1 MAKNLWILTEERP
14 KKETLKTIFKLFA
27 QHMGFGFLGNGIN
40 IIPLLDKNKCFNFTY
55 RVTGFEC
62 AKVKN
67 VFIKSVSGYSSFVDY
82 LVFYQDD
89 QPNPTDVPIFAIEET
104 KTDDS
109 ESRNTGVYQ
118 RASKFVFL
126 KNYFPNTNMVMLYS
140 LQVEQKKR
148 PTKTYIF
155 GTRLLRTIGVE
166 ICGKELDDD
175 VLEPF
180 HSVNEVIDFKNSMCR
195 PNRKNTPILLK
206 KTKNKI
212 QISGKLLNKGALSYD
227 PNIGAI
233 SIIAAVLRTLGWDKK
248 IEVIEHSLK
257 QEHVGIKNKFI
268 QLANSLGIALAG
280 LRIPKSSF
288 PEQYWYYDKKGE
300 KLGTIFIH
308 TVVESFTES
317 YSIFENHAG
326 CEKSYFQTSDG
337 QYIALEKYTDRQKYK
352 SGDKTA
358 IIAIPDL
365 VLIDINDKEFITIEG
380 KVYNNRAQGIREL
393 SNYDAFE
400 KLYLKKYYRKEIYK
414 CRYRFARTV
423 VLYGSKNEQIIEVE
437 VGFLLNENGKLVL
450 GIKAPPLFQR
460 AIHNLLDYWK

>member
-40 IIPLLDKNKCFNFTY
+40 IIPLLDKDKCFSFTY

-67 VFIKSVSGYSSFVDY
+67 VFIKTVSGFSSFVDY
-82 LVFYQDD
+82 LIFYQDA

-104 KTDDS
+104 KTDDK

-126 KNYFPNTNMVMLYS
+126 KNYYPKTNMVMLYS

-166 ICGKELDDD
+166 ICGKELDDE

-180 HSVNEVIDFKNSMCR
+180 HSVDEIIDTKNSMR
-195 PNRKNTPILLK
+195 KPNRTNTPIQLK
-206 KTKNKI
+206 KTKAKI
-212 QISGKLLNKGALSYD
+212 QISGRLIKNNSLGHD

-233 SIIAAVLRTLGWDKK
+233 SLIAAALRTLGWDKK
-248 IEVIEHSLK
+248 IEVIKHGLN
-257 QEHVGIKNKFI
+257 QEHVGNKNKFI
-268 QLANSLGIALAG
+268 QLANLLGVSLEG
-280 LRIPKSSF
+280 LKIPNCSF
-288 PEQYWYYDKKGE
+288 PEQYWYYDISGE
-300 KLGTIFIH
+300 KLGTIFLH

-365 VLIDINDKEFITIEG
+365 VLIDINDKEFITVEG
-380 KVYNNRAQGIREL
+380 KVYKNRAEGIREL
-393 SNYDAFE
+393 SNYDSFE
-400 KLYLKKYYRKEIYK
+400 KLYLKKYYKKEFLK
-414 CRYRFARTV
+414 CGYQFVRTV
-423 VLYGSKNEQIIEVE
+423 VLYGSKEEQIIEVE
-437 VGFLLNENGKLVL
+437 VGFLLNEKGKLVL

-460 AIHNLLDYWK
+460 AIQNLLDYWK

>member
-27 QHMGFGFLGNGIN
+27 KHMKFGFLGNEIN
-40 IIPLLDKNKCFNFTY
+40 IIPLLDENKCFKFTY

-62 AKVKN
+62 TKVKN

-126 KNYFPNTNMVMLYS
+126 KNYYPNTNMVMLYS
-140 LQVEQKKR
+140 LQVEQKKH

-175 VLEPF
+175 LLEPF
-180 HSVNEVIDFKNSMCR
+180 HSIDEVIEFKNSMPR
-195 PNRKNTPILLK
+195 PNRTNTPILLK

-212 QISGKLLNKGALSYD
+212 QISGRLIKNNSLNHD

-233 SIIAAVLRTLGWDKK
+233 SLISAALRTLGWNKK
-248 IEVIEHSLK
+248 IEVIKHGLK
-257 QEHVGIKNKFI
+257 QAHVSNKNKFI
-268 QLANSLGIALAG
+268 QIANYLGIFLQG
-280 LRIPKSSF
+280 LRIPNSSF
-288 PEQYWYYDKKGE
+288 PEQYWHYEKKGE

-308 TVVESFTES
+308 AVVESFTES

-337 QYIALEKYTDRQKYK
+337 QYIALEKYTDKQKYK

-358 IIAIPDL
+358 IFAIPDL
-365 VLIDINDKEFITIEG
+365 VLIDIDDKEFITIEG
-380 KVYNNRAQGIREL
+380 KIYKKRAEGIRDL
-393 SNYDAFE
+393 SNYDSFE
-400 KLYLKKYYRKEIYK
+400 KLYLKKYYNQEFLK
-414 CRYRFARTV
+414 CGYQSVRTV
-423 VLYGSKNEQIIEVE
+423 VLYGSKEEQIIEVE